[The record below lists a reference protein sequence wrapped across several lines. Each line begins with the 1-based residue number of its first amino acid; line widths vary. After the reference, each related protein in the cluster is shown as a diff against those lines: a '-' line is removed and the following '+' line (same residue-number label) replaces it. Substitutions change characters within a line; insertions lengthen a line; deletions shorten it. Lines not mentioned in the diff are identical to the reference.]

1 MKRIICITVLFAFLF
16 SLAGCTK
23 SQPSAHTSAKEIKGA
38 LGLSGRVYASL
49 LQESEEGYISEDM
62 REAFFDEYSLPLEY
76 ALIVT
81 SRIDVVSEIG
91 IFYADGEVGVPD
103 LIELASHRL
112 RILGELSH
120 GGESLTVRY
129 GDAVVYAY
137 VTDVEETRRALDGVF
152 A

>member
-1 MKRIICITVLFAFLF
+1 MKRIICIILLLTFAFSF
-16 SLAGCTK
+16 VGCTK
-23 SQPSAHTSAKEIKGA
+23 SRPSAYTSAKEIKDT

-49 LQESEEGYISEDM
+49 LSEIEEGYISESM
-62 REAFFDEYSLPLEY
+62 REAFFDEYALPLEY

-81 SRIDVVSEIG
+81 SRIDTVSEIG

-112 RILGELSH
+112 KILGELSH

-137 VTDVEETRRALDGVF
+137 VADGEETRRALDGVF